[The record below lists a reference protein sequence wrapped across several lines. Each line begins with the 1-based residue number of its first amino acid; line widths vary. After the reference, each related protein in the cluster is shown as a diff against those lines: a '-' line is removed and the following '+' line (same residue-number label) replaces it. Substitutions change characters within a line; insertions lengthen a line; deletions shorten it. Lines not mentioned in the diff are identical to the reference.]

1 MGWIPIAPASLGAGL
16 GLVGAKGWGSMA
28 TGVVAGARYGDLE
41 GSTSSSLCLIS
52 SAKACL
58 RAAATRAGVVPGAG
72 LSPKVKA
79 LSCSKYV
86 ELEVERDDLERDL
99 ELELSVEVE

>member
-1 MGWIPIAPASLGAGL
+1 MGILG
-16 GLVGAKGWGSMA
+16 GSI
-28 TGVVAGARYGDLE
+28 
-41 GSTSSSLCLIS
+41 SFSLCLIS

-72 LSPKVKA
+72 LSPMGEA
-79 LSCSKYV
+79 LSCSKDV
-86 ELEVERDDLERDL
+86 ELEVERDDRERDL